1 MLIDTKKYATFIFDD
16 NLNKTCMIT
25 IIRAFISLLFHI
37 FHITKCD
44 AEDGEL
50 SQQMLS
56 LFLELSREMEMAL
69 TSKWQAVVGDEYD
82 VVVSIQC

>member
-50 SQQMLS
+50 S
-56 LFLELSREMEMAL
+56 
-69 TSKWQAVVGDEYD
+69 
-82 VVVSIQC
+82 